1 MLHWLR
7 ERAAARWAAARLRC
21 VGCLVGC
28 LWRRWCSGRRRPR
41 PLCVPVGGGPP
52 ASRPRRE
59 LRSARRLEARPGPA
73 AAHRHCGRS
82 LWRPSA
88 PSALASLALRRVAR
102 CGVSKPGQA
111 PLPPSNFA
119 CNSSDVFH
127 GLKCDRWNSADS
139 ALVWGR
145 AELELHAELGEF
157 PVSLVELV
165 AQGCTTWVGIALPSC
180 RCNAVLSGALV
191 LYLVHRFAVVKLVTP
206 FRPCVSAGLKP
217 ASPLLA

>member
-1 MLHWLR
+1 MCAGGW
-7 ERAAARWAAARLRC
+7 RC
-21 VGCLVGC
+21 VWPHG
-28 LWRRWCSGRRRPR
+28 CSGRRRDR
-41 PLCVPVGGGPP
+41 PP
-52 ASRPRRE
+52 ARLGDLTSFGAAPRSPPVPSGPSGALHTSGAGRADGWLAALSRCPARPRC
-59 LRSARRLEARPGPA
+59 RSVISHAIP
-73 AAHRHCGRS
+73 
-82 LWRPSA
+82 
-88 PSALASLALRRVAR
+88 
-102 CGVSKPGQA
+102 
-111 PLPPSNFA
+111 
-119 CNSSDVFH
+119 SDVFH

-139 ALVWGR
+139 VLVWGR

-191 LYLVHRFAVVKLVTP
+191 PYLVHRFAVVKLVTP

>member
-1 MLHWLR
+1 M
-7 ERAAARWAAARLRC
+7 
-21 VGCLVGC
+21 
-28 LWRRWCSGRRRPR
+28 
-41 PLCVPVGGGPP
+41 PVGGGPP
-52 ASRPRRE
+52 ASRPRCE

-73 AAHRHCGRS
+73 T
-82 LWRPSA
+82 
-88 PSALASLALRRVAR
+88 ASSISHAI
-102 CGVSKPGQA
+102 P
-111 PLPPSNFA
+111 
-119 CNSSDVFH
+119 SDVFH

-165 AQGCTTWVGIALPSC
+165 AQGCTTWVGIALLSC

-191 LYLVHRFAVVKLVTP
+191 LYLVHRFAVVKLVMP

>member
-1 MLHWLR
+1 MGCRAFPLR
-7 ERAAARWAAARLRC
+7 GCLVAWCPTGVLGAGGLGRCVCRWAAAR
-21 VGCLVGC
+21 
-28 LWRRWCSGRRRPR
+28 PR
-41 PLCVPVGGGPP
+41 AVRA
-52 ASRPRRE
+52 ASF
-59 LRSARRLEARPGPA
+59 ARR
-73 AAHRHCGRS
+73 
-82 LWRPSA
+82 
-88 PSALASLALRRVAR
+88 V
-102 CGVSKPGQA
+102 VSKPGQA
-111 PLPPSNFA
+111 PPPPTGTAAGPSGA
-119 CNSSDVFH
+119 LHTGGAWRADVWLGAASRSPARPRCHPVISHAIPSDVFH

-191 LYLVHRFAVVKLVTP
+191 PYLVHRFAVVKLVTP

>member
-1 MLHWLR
+1 MNSP
-7 ERAAARWAAARLRC
+7 ARP
-21 VGCLVGC
+21 
-28 LWRRWCSGRRRPR
+28 RRRPPALR
-41 PLCVPVGGGPP
+41 QVPLAPFTPVVPGVLMCG
-52 ASRPRRE
+52 SV
-59 LRSARRLEARPGPA
+59 RRLEARPGPA
-73 AAHRHCGRS
+73 T
-82 LWRPSA
+82 
-88 PSALASLALRRVAR
+88 ASSISHAI
-102 CGVSKPGQA
+102 P
-111 PLPPSNFA
+111 
-119 CNSSDVFH
+119 SDVFH

-165 AQGCTTWVGIALPSC
+165 AQGCTTWVGIALLSC